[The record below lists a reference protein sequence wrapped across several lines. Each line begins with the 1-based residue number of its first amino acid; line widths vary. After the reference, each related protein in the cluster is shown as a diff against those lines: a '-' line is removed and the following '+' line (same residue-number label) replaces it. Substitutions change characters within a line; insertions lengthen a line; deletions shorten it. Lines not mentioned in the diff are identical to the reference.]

1 VPSVTF
7 GGGTLGK
14 KCPECFCTNTLDYK
28 NTQYKYVKLYIIYM
42 PSVTLGTEWLKT
54 LGAIFFQDNFLLY
67 VQSVTLNTEWHKTL
81 WYKYMA

>member
-1 VPSVTF
+1 
-7 GGGTLGK
+7 
-14 KCPECFCTNTLDYK
+14 
-28 NTQYKYVKLYIIYM
+28 M

-81 WYKYMA
+81 GTNTWHRSIYNYIFSLHIIKSNNIIDLK